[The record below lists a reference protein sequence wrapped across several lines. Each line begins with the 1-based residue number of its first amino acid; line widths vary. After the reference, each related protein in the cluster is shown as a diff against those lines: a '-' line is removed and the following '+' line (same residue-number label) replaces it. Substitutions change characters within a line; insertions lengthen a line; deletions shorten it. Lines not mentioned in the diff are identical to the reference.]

1 MSELSAL
8 QARIEHLEQLL
19 VYKERAEQL
28 QEAILKISELGR
40 QEITLCELYETLHGI
55 ITELINT
62 KNFFIALLD
71 EQHHKIQI
79 PYFVDEKDGNFLMGK
94 EIELGKGLSSYV
106 LKTKQAQLL
115 STKDAVH
122 LVEAGEIDEVL
133 GSIDFSCWLG
143 APMML
148 NGEVYGIIVVQSY
161 SQDVLF
167 DEQEL
172 NLLTFVAGHIAN
184 AIALNK
190 IAHERKLA
198 QEELIQKEKMA
209 SLGGLV
215 AGISHEVNTPLGI
228 CVTATSHMLEEYS
241 IFKKRLAETNI
252 TQRDLESFLEDIHDA
267 AMIISTNVSRASD
280 LVRSFKQVAVDQ
292 SSNDVREF
300 NLTQYIDGILLS
312 LKPKLK
318 NTTHK
323 VTINCPK
330 DIEVTTNAGAISQ
343 IISNLIINALIHG
356 FEEKQTG
363 NITLNV
369 VPNDDTIEMTFSD
382 DGKGLSQQNLDQ
394 LFEPFFTTRRGDGGS
409 GLGTHLVYNLVTNAL
424 KGSIHAESEVGKGL
438 TYFITFPKTYRS
450 ELLLFWI

>member
-40 QEITLCELYETLHGI
+40 QEISLEQLYETLHHI
-55 ITELINT
+55 ITELIST

-79 PYFVDEKDGNFLMGK
+79 PYFVDEKDGTFLKGR
-94 EIELGKGLSSYV
+94 EVELGKGLSSYV
-106 LKTKQAQLL
+106 LKTKKAQLL
-115 STKDAVH
+115 SNKDAIN
-122 LVEAGEIDEVL
+122 LVEKGEIDEVL

-148 NGEVYGIIVVQSY
+148 NGDIYGIIVVQSY

-190 IAHERKLA
+190 IAQERKLA

-228 CVTATSHMLEEYS
+228 CVTATSHLLEEYTL
-241 IFKKRLAETNI
+241 FKKRLEETNI

-300 NLTQYIDGILLS
+300 SLKEYIDGVLLS

-318 NTTHK
+318 NTPHHIT
-323 VTINCPK
+323 VSCPNNV
-330 DIEVTTNAGAISQ
+330 EVNTNAGAISQ
-343 IISNLIINALIHG
+343 IISNLIINALIHA
-356 FEEKQTG
+356 FKSEQVG
-363 NITLNV
+363 NIALTIT
-369 VPNDDTIEMTFSD
+369 PHDDKIDMTFSD
-382 DGKGLSQQNLDQ
+382 DGKGLSEKNLEQ

-424 KGSIHAESEVGKGL
+424 NGSIHAESEVGKGL
-438 TYFITFPKTYRS
+438 TYFISFPRG
-450 ELLLFWI
+450 I